1 MSTME
6 TNAAARPAI
15 ETCNQ
20 QFMETFRR
28 GDAAGLAA
36 LYTEDGQALPPNSR
50 LAAGRQAIQQV
61 WQGAFDAGL
70 TEARLESVEV
80 EGHGDTAIEIG
91 RYTLFAGEHQTADE
105 GKYIV
110 IWRRQGGT
118 WLLHR
123 DIWNSSRPAA

>member
-1 MSTME
+1 MSTVE
-6 TNAAARPAI
+6 TNAAVRPAI
-15 ETCNQ
+15 EMRNQ

-28 GDAAGLAA
+28 GDAAGMAA
-36 LYTEDGQALPPNSR
+36 LYTEDGQALPPNGPV
-50 LAAGRQAIQQV
+50 AAGRQAIQQV

-80 EGHGDTAIEIG
+80 EGHGETAIEIG
-91 RYTLFAGEHQTADE
+91 RYTLLAGENQTADE

-110 IWRRQGGT
+110 IWKRQGGE
-118 WLLHR
+118 WRLHR